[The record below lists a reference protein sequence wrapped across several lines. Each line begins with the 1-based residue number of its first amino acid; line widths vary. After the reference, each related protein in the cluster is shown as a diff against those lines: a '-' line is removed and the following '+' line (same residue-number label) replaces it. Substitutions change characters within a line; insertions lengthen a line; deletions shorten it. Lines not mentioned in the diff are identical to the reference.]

1 MLDVYPDLAD
11 ARIDYEWGGNIGIVI
26 KRVPLLG
33 RVSDNVFY
41 SMGYSGHGIA
51 PTHIAA
57 EIMADAMEG
66 NTEVLDA
73 YEKIKHWRIPGSQW
87 FGNQIVAL
95 GMLYFRA
102 IDLSPL

>member
-1 MLDVYPDLAD
+1 
-11 ARIDYEWGGNIGIVI
+11 
-26 KRVPLLG
+26 
-33 RVSDNVFY
+33 
-41 SMGYSGHGIA
+41 
-51 PTHIAA
+51 
-57 EIMADAMEG
+57 MEG